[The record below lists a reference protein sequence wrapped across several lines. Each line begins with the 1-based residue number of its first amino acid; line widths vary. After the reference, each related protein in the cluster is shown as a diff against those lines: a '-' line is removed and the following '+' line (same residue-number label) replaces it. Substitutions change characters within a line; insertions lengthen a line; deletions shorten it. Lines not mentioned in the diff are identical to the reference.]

1 MRRVKRW
8 AGNALH
14 SRLNDDYLEREANY
28 LYSGLSG
35 WFLRQYLRY
44 PPLGKRLANIK
55 SFAAKAGE
63 LSASRT

>member
-1 MRRVKRW
+1 MRALKRLG

-35 WFLRQYLRY
+35 WFLRQYLRIL
-44 PPLGKRLANIK
+44 PWASGWPTSR
-55 SFAAKAGE
+55 
-63 LSASRT
+63 ASRPRPAS